1 MYIQQYESS
10 MISLVSKVNS
20 YSGTQGNHVSG
31 IAVDNPHRGLKDS
44 MCLHTIHNRFQNDKL
59 VDFRSRF

>member
-1 MYIQQYESS
+1 